1 MQKSPGK
8 SMVGDFDVG
17 FFLPLRFD
25 RNRSGT
31 VNELITQA
39 GMREPAAR
47 N

>member
-17 FFLPLRFD
+17 FFLLFRYD

-31 VNELITQA
+31 VNELIIQA
-39 GMREPAAR
+39 GAREPAAR